1 MGPSFA
7 EVLEAAEQGLMMP
20 GMPLRLLPFADL
32 MSVRTF
38 EDRAAMAELDER
50 FMNEAYTEK
59 ADAP

>member
-1 MGPSFA
+1 MGRSFA
-7 EVLEAAEQGLMMP
+7 EVLEAAEQGLMT

-38 EDRAAMAELDER
+38 EDRAAMAELEER
-50 FMNEAYTEK
+50 FMDEATTEK